1 MFLQLVPTQK
11 PFRFDILER
20 EMRKKSTSKNVRLQ
34 NLCPNVL
41 QKRVDEKFTS
51 QSMISKKRV
60 VEPFIVFA
68 RKKTQNRA
76 LIGNVEIDFSQSIS
90 GVTVYWV
97 EQRA

>member
-1 MFLQLVPTQK
+1 M
-11 PFRFDILER
+11 
-20 EMRKKSTSKNVRLQ
+20 KNVRLQ
-34 NLCPNVL
+34 ILCSKVL
-41 QKRVDEKFTS
+41 QKRFDVKFTS
-51 QSMISKKRV
+51 QSMINKKRV

-68 RKKTQNRA
+68 KKKRKTA

>member
-41 QKRVDEKFTS
+41 QKRVDVKFTS
-51 QSMISKKRV
+51 QSMINKKRV
-60 VEPFIVFA
+60 VPLIVFA